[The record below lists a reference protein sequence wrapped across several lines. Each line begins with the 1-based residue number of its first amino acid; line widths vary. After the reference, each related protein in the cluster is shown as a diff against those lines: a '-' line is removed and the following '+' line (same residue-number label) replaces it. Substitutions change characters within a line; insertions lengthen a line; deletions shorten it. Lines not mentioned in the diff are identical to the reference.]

1 MSKWQDSNLRSQH
14 PKCRGLPTFPHLV
27 KNQQPDSFRTLQARI
42 IQEADL
48 AEGVGLEPTIP
59 FSTTAFQEQ
68 LLIQPDAFH
77 FIAAR
82 GGVEPPNSTVKVW

>member
-1 MSKWQDSNLRSQH
+1 M
-14 PKCRGLPTFPHLV
+14 KCLCQR
-27 KNQQPDSFRTLQARI
+27 
-42 IQEADL
+42 QEPF

-77 FIAAR
+77 FIDPP